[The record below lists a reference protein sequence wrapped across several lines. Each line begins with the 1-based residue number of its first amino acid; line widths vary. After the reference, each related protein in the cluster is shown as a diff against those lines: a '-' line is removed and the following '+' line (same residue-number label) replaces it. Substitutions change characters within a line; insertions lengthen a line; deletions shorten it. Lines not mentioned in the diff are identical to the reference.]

1 MFQSVETQMG
11 FGVKLDSGAIVSDTK
26 LIIVVF
32 IEIKRVEEFNFIGV
46 VEGLNDDA
54 GAWVWACCYSAMID
68 LRETWI

>member
-46 VEGLNDDA
+46 IEGLNDDA
-54 GAWVWACCYSAMID
+54 GAWV
-68 LRETWI
+68 